1 MTRNVVYVSN
11 PQIVFPLHSASQ
23 AQLLN
28 FLQEAHGRESVGRLL
43 QRYGVKDTQISRRSF
58 ECSDVFLPAEEREI
72 YGPQGATILD
82 RGNFFSRRAK
92 DVFETFY
99 PSAATAPAH
108 LIHVTCTGYVSPS
121 AAQTLIGKREWSTE
135 VSHAYHM
142 GCYASLPAIRL
153 AAGQAIA
160 YEQVVDVVHTEM
172 CSLHMNPTDQRPEQ
186 LIVQSLFADGH
197 AKFRVSGK
205 KEGAPFQLLATHEK
219 ILPGSAQDMEW
230 MPAPWGM
237 KMTLSREVPLKIK
250 GALRNFVSALLAK
263 AGLDLGKVI
272 KEGIFAVH
280 PGGPK
285 IIDCVRETLE
295 LSEVQVASSRKI
307 LFERGNMSSAT
318 LPHVWHEISHLELPA
333 DTPIVSLAFGPGLTI
348 FGGVFL
354 WRP

>member
-1 MTRNVVYVSN
+1 MTHNVVYISN
-11 PQIVFPLHSASQ
+11 PRIVLPLHSASQ
-23 AQLLN
+23 SQLLD
-28 FLQEAHGRESVGRLL
+28 FLQDAHGRESVGRLL
-43 QRYGVKDTQISRRSF
+43 QRYGVKETQISRRSF
-58 ECSDVFLPAEEREI
+58 ECSDVFLPAAEREI
-72 YGPQGATILD
+72 YGPQGASILQ
-82 RGNFFSRRAK
+82 RGNVFSRRAK
-92 DVFETFY
+92 DVLGVFY
-99 PSAATAPAH
+99 PKNDSAPTH
-108 LIHVTCTGYVSPS
+108 LMHVTCTGYVSPS
-121 AAQTLIGKREWSTE
+121 AAQILVGEREWGTE

-160 YEQVVDVVHTEM
+160 YGKAVDVVHTEM
-172 CSLHMNPTDQRPEQ
+172 CSLHMNPADRRPEQ

-197 AKFRVSGK
+197 AQYRVSAK
-205 KEGAPFQLLATHEK
+205 KEGAPFQLLALHEK

-237 KMTLSREVPLKIK
+237 KMTLSREVPSKIK
-250 GALRNFVSALLAK
+250 GALRDFVTTLLAK
-263 AGLDLGKVI
+263 AGIDLGQAI

-285 IIDCVRETLE
+285 IIDCVRESLE
-295 LSEVQVASSRKI
+295 LSEEQVASSRKI
-307 LFERGNMSSAT
+307 LYERGNMSSAT
-318 LPHVWHEISHLELPA
+318 LPHVWREICLLEPPE